1 MLEKTAWTMPSTSAS
16 NFGVKKA
23 PVEQLSEA
31 FMLVEVDAPARQG
44 NIGG

>member
-1 MLEKTAWTMPSTSAS
+1 VLEKTVSTMPSTSAS

-44 NIGG
+44 SIGG